1 MIPPA
6 SRSRSGSL
14 VRGSRGAILIK
25 PSRPSRI
32 ALQPITCR
40 PMGPLRS
47 GWQQSTPGHE
57 CQQDGCQV
65 AQGAMVLATPVVI
78 ACQSHRQS
86 PPDRRPNGNR
96 AAEEKQ
102 SDRLAVELGPLP
114 SPQVPIVAP
123 HYSRLSE
130 ADHGAADTE

>member
-14 VRGSRGAILIK
+14 VRGSPRAMLIK

-47 GWQQSTPGHE
+47 GCRKVRHAMS
-57 CQQDGCQV
+57 
-65 AQGAMVLATPVVI
+65 ANRMGA
-78 ACQSHRQS
+78 R
-86 PPDRRPNGNR
+86 
-96 AAEEKQ
+96 
-102 SDRLAVELGPLP
+102 
-114 SPQVPIVAP
+114 
-123 HYSRLSE
+123 
-130 ADHGAADTE
+130 